1 MVCTVRACSVEETQ
15 HLSRRSTVL
24 VVLALLAYETLMRS
38 LTMVISVDGQ
48 VRTTVT
54 PSSTTF
60 ADFSAGTLTPGT
72 HTVRIAFTNDA
83 RTSSE
88 DRNLWLDLARS

>member
-1 MVCTVRACSVEETQ
+1 MRDLGVDG
-15 HLSRRSTVL
+15 LL
-24 VVLALLAYETLMRS
+24 VADIRL
-38 LTMVISVDGQ
+38 GQ